1 MKVSLLRKILPDSI
15 RVPLAIWLRKRGIT
29 TAIQSAL
36 HLSEMRRLSA
46 DNRNL
51 KPAPSD
57 AKVLII
63 CAHFN
68 HLQWLPGCIDSVLA
82 QNHQAWQLII
92 VDDCSTDS
100 SADTI
105 ISEQAARD
113 PRIKAISLSEN
124 SGAYIARNTGFE
136 AADCDWTHVTFI
148 DPDDVATPEW
158 LEHSLMILMGR
169 QGTVRPALE
178 RWNPDYSKMKSIYF
192 GHCQSMHTRLAWERA
207 GGFLPIR
214 RSADAELT
222 ARLGHLA
229 KDGKTAVYKSWLTA
243 QRMRLVHGSESTQD
257 LVARKLWLEQRD
269 DELSTLAHSDLKIVP
284 KTTAWKDCS
293 DCEN

>member
-1 MKVSLLRKILPDSI
+1 VKVSLLRKILSDSI

-29 TAIQSAL
+29 TAIKSAL

-51 KPAPSD
+51 KPVLSE

-68 HLQWLPGCIDSVLA
+68 HLKWLPGCIDSVLA
-82 QNHQAWQLII
+82 QNHQAWQLLI

-105 ISEQAARD
+105 LREQANCD
-113 PRIKAISLSEN
+113 PRIKAITLSEN
-124 SGAYIARNTGFE
+124 SGAYIARNTGIE
-136 AADCDWTHVTFI
+136 AADLDWTHVTFI

-158 LEHSLMILMGR
+158 LEHSLMILKGR
-169 QGTVRPALE
+169 QGTVRPSLE
-178 RWNPDYSKMKSIYF
+178 RWTPDFSKMKSIYF
-192 GHCQSMHTRLAWERA
+192 GHCQSMHTRFAWERA

-229 KDGKTAVYKSWLTA
+229 KDGKTTVYKSWLTA
-243 QRMRLVHGSESTQD
+243 QRMRLVPGSASTQD
-257 LVARKLWLEQRD
+257 LVARKVWLEQRD

-284 KTTAWKDCS
+284 KTTQWKDCS
-293 DCEN
+293 DY